1 MANINAIV
9 NQLEAERDRIDAA
22 LKALRELGNTP
33 GRRHKRRTMSAA
45 ARRRIAAAQR
55 ARWAKVKGAGKTG

>member
-9 NQLEAERDRIDAA
+9 NQLEAERDRTDAA
-22 LKALRELGNTP
+22 LKVLRELGNTS

-45 ARRRIAAAQR
+45 AGLTALDD
-55 ARWAKVKGAGKTG
+55 